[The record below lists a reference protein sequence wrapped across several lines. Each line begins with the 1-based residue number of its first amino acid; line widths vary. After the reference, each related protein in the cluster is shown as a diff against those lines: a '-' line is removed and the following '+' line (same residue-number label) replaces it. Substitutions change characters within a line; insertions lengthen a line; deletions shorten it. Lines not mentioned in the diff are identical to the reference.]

1 MSGPNRF
8 SQRRFSSASGWQGA
22 MRYAPVT
29 LCLIAMS
36 FAVMIFS
43 HGGEDFS
50 RLDFLFFSSKRDIQ
64 EVANSGQSIT
74 PTMAADLTRPFR
86 LIEKGEV
93 WRLIT
98 PIFLHFGL
106 LHLIFNGMWIWQFGL
121 VLETRYGSARFALM
135 VGLLAIFSNVAEA
148 LGSGIFFG
156 GLSGVSYG
164 LLGYLLAH
172 VKLHPQPFWT
182 FPRQTVG
189 LLLAWL
195 VLGFTGLVGPVAN
208 LCHLGGLL
216 CGFALGAVV
225 ALRSGAWQHFL
236 RRQQFRQR
244 LRHSDAALHRCCIC
258 ASTELT
264 HPELGFYVHPSDQ
277 QEYCEEHLPPLP
289 DRQR

>member
-1 MSGPNRF
+1 MH
-8 SQRRFSSASGWQGA
+8 
-22 MRYAPVT
+22 YAPVT

-36 FAVMIFS
+36 LAVMIFS
-43 HGGEDFS
+43 HGGKDFS

-64 EVANSGQSIT
+64 EMANSGPRVSL
-74 PTMAADLTRPFR
+74 TMAMELARPFR

-93 WRLIT
+93 WRLVT
-98 PIFLHFGL
+98 PIFLHFGF
-106 LHLIFNGMWIWQFGL
+106 LHLIFNGIWMWQFGL
-121 VLETRYGSARFALM
+121 VLETRYGSTRFALL
-135 VGLLAIFSNVAEA
+135 VGFLAIVSNVAQA
-148 LGSGIFFG
+148 LGSGILFG
-156 GLSGVSYG
+156 GLSGVNYG

-195 VLGFTGLVGPVAN
+195 VLGFTGLIGPIAN

-216 CGFALGAVV
+216 CGLALGTVV
-225 ALRSGAWQHFL
+225 ALRAGAWQHFL

-244 LRHSDAALHRCCIC
+244 LRSSDTALHCCSIC
-258 ASTELT
+258 GRTEIT
-264 HPELGFYVHPSDQ
+264 HPQLAFFVHPSDQ

-289 DRQR
+289 DPRA